1 MEAKGNYITQAWLV
15 ILLALCFGGGLAGL
29 DAKLAGKIAA
39 NKLKETL
46 DQVPMVVRG
55 ADRGREEDQQ
65 IVAGQ
70 IVYRAVAAGQQV
82 GWVIPARGQGFA
94 DRIELLLGVDTQVQ
108 AITGVYILGQKET
121 PGLGNKIIESD
132 WRRQFI
138 GKSALAQVVA
148 ITGGGASG
156 VQIDAVTG
164 ATISSESVCNIINAA
179 LTKMR
184 PVLTAAA
191 GE

>member
-29 DAKLAGKIAA
+29 DAKLSGRIAA
-39 NKLKETL
+39 NKLAETL
-46 DQVPMVVRG
+46 GQVPALVPG
-55 ADRGREEDQQ
+55 ADQGQEQ

-70 IVYRAVAAGQQV
+70 IVYRAMAGTQQV

-94 DRIELLLGVDTQVQ
+94 DRIELLLGVDAQVQ
-108 AITGVYILGQKET
+108 AITGVYILDQKET
-121 PGLGNKIIESD
+121 PGLGNKIIEAD
-132 WRRQFI
+132 WRRQFE
-138 GKSALAQVVA
+138 GKSALARVVS

-156 VQIDAVTG
+156 DQVDAVTG
-164 ATISSESVCNIINAA
+164 ATISSESVCNIVNATLA
-179 LTKMR
+179 KMR
-184 PVLTAAA
+184 PALTAAA